1 MTEYI
6 LFVIQCANF
15 AARSILIPYEEFVKV
30 RKEEYE
36 MLLRN
41 SVKNIDFGD
50 VVIKNLLIENIIRVK
65 NFGTCEKTE
74 WVDFI
79 GHIEFCA
86 EEWGSAYP
94 EIKDREWAEN
104 SIFDLPNGFD
114 NVRTYKEILATN
126 YNIVDS
132 FLILEAENG
141 KLRERPNVH
150 TNTEMLRKYCGIE
163 DL

>member
-15 AARSILIPYEEFVKV
+15 AARSILIPYEVFIKV
-30 RKEEYE
+30 RKEEYD

-41 SVKNIDFGD
+41 SVKNVDFGD
-50 VVIKNLLIENIIRVK
+50 VVVKNLLIENIIWEE
-65 NFGTCEKTE
+65 NFGTPEETE
-74 WVDFI
+74 WLRFI
-79 GHIEFCA
+79 GQIQFCA

-94 EIKDREWAEN
+94 EVKDREWAEN

-114 NVRTYKEILATN
+114 NVRTYKEILATD

-132 FLILEAENG
+132 FLVLEAENG

-150 TNTEMLRKYCGIE
+150 TNREMLKEYYGIQ